1 MPDMRAAILA
11 DIHSNATALMAVLED
26 ADRRGGV
33 DELWCLGDIVGYG
46 PDPHRCLDILK
57 RFKCVGVMGN
67 HDLAAL
73 DRTPLTVFEP
83 DAAAAIRWT
92 TRQISAEDAT
102 FLSLLPEKLEREG
115 FTLVHGSPR
124 GPVWEYMA
132 SLSIARENFSQ
143 FTTPFCLCGHTHQ
156 PMAFRQEVG
165 GVIAVS
171 LSESIG
177 LVVGKQPLILNPGSV
192 GQPRDGDPRASYATY
207 DSQSGI
213 FRLHRV
219 QYDIDS
225 VRERMWAAGLPV
237 RLASRLEHGD

>member
-11 DIHSNATALMAVLED
+11 DIHSNATALMAVLDD

-46 PDPHRCLDILK
+46 PDPHRCIDILK
-57 RFKCVGVMGN
+57 HFKCVGVIGN

-73 DRTPLTVFEP
+73 DRTPLTAFEP

-92 TRQISAEDAT
+92 MRQLSADDAT
-102 FLSLLPEKLEREG
+102 FLSLMPEKLEYEG

-124 GPVWEYMA
+124 RPVWEY
-132 SLSIARENFSQ
+132 LVSISGAKENFSQ
-143 FTTPFCLCGHTHQ
+143 LHTQFCLIGHTHQ
-156 PMAFRQEVG
+156 PIGFKRENGNVG
-165 GVIAVS
+165 AIP

-177 LVVGKQPLILNPGSV
+177 LVMGKQSFMLNPGSV
-192 GQPRDGDPRASYATY
+192 GQPRDGDPRASYSTY
-207 DSQSGI
+207 DGESGI

-219 QYDIDS
+219 PYDIDS
-225 VRERMWAAGLPV
+225 VRERIWAAGLPV
-237 RLASRLEHGD
+237 RLATRLERGV